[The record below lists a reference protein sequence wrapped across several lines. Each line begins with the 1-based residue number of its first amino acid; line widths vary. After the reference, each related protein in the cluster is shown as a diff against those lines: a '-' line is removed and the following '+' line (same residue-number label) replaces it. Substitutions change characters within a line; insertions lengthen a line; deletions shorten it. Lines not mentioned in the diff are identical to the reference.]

1 MNLSRKEVL
10 TIPNLLTGIR
20 ALGIPI
26 FLWLLLVQDLRG
38 WSFLVMAIGAWSDY
52 FDGKLARLLTKN
64 PSSERCWIQQLT
76 VYTLQPQLLD

>member
-10 TIPNLLTGIR
+10 TIPNFLTGIR

-52 FDGKLARLLTKN
+52 FDGKLALSL
-64 PSSERCWIQQLT
+64 IHI
-76 VYTLQPQLLD
+76 